1 MDGGIYKAATNSID
15 KEHTFRAYVAL
26 VGAKIESAS
35 VQIPPLGQFVKSFDR
50 FESVGSTIQ
59 NFISIHFGWYGAH
72 YINDDACMISLKA
85 VPTRYFRNA

>member
-35 VQIPPLGQFVKSFDR
+35 VQIPPLGPIRQVF
-50 FESVGSTIQ
+50 
-59 NFISIHFGWYGAH
+59 
-72 YINDDACMISLKA
+72 
-85 VPTRYFRNA
+85 